1 MEFVLTFLFWS
12 VVVGVVG
19 AALWQQ
25 NFRRQFMNLAEAQAS
40 RLDFLAK
47 ALPLQRDTQ
56 FPLRSQEEYVYHL
69 DNMSL
74 IEPRRAP
81 RVTRRSTDAVTVAL
95 AKGIYYT
102 AAGGKSVSPEPE
114 DELREIDRG
123 TATFT
128 TQRVVFVGSKQTR
141 DWDFAKLL
149 GWDVGAGGQ
158 LMIAVSNR
166 QKVSGI
172 QMINRSDLMPDV
184 VMQIAGQARDE
195 GWDWARELCERGAKN
210 ARTQA
215 QFVRNNTWAGEEKI
229 TAFVHKLDEQE
240 EIELSERARQEEAT
254 QGETSTPGRR
264 KVSSPRPQAAELE
277 VVGEFFYKESFA
289 KLREI
294 LETDGGTEH
303 VVEAELRNDPD
314 NPHSESGMAVAVFV
328 RGLQVG
334 HVPESIA
341 PNVFEQLEPKGGTVT
356 LGARLW
362 LDYKE
367 SKPNKSS
374 VTVYLDS
381 RLQI

>member
-1 MEFVLTFLFWS
+1 MEFILGVLFWS
-12 VVVGVVG
+12 AAVGIVG
-19 AALWQQ
+19 AALWHQ
-25 NFRRQFMNLAEAQAS
+25 NFRRQFMNLAETQAS
-40 RLDFLAK
+40 RLDFLSK
-47 ALPLQRDTQ
+47 ALPLQRETQ
-56 FPLRSQEEYVYHL
+56 FQLRSQEEYVYHL

-74 IEPRRAP
+74 IEPRRAA

-141 DWDFAKLL
+141 EWDFAKLL
-149 GWDVGAGGQ
+149 GWDVGAGGR

-172 QMINRSDLMPDV
+172 QMTTRSDLMPDV

-195 GWDWARELCERGAKN
+195 GWEWARELCEGGAKN
-210 ARTQA
+210 ARAQA
-215 QFVRNNTWAGEEKI
+215 QFVRENTWAGEEKI
-229 TAFVHKLDEQE
+229 TAFAQKLDEQE
-240 EIELSERARQEEAT
+240 EIELAKRARQEEAE
-254 QGETSTPGRR
+254 QGEDASPAR
-264 KVSSPRPQAAELE
+264 KKASRPRPQAEELE

-314 NPHSESGMAVAVFV
+314 NPHSESGMAVAVFI
-328 RGLQVG
+328 RGLKVG
-334 HVPESIA
+334 HIPEVIA
-341 PNVFEQLEPKGGTVT
+341 PDVFEELEPKGGKVT

-367 SKPNKSS
+367 SKPNQSS
-374 VTVYLDS
+374 VTVFLDS